1 MTSRTDAARTMPAGI
16 TRRNLLQGGAAV
28 GALAATGSFA
38 GAAHAENGN
47 GIIDMTAV
55 DLRAAIA
62 KRSVSCRE
70 VMKAYLDRIEMVNP
84 TFNAIVSM
92 KDPKVLLAQADEADA
107 VLKRGDAV
115 GPLHGFPQ
123 APKDLAATTDIPTTQ
138 GSPILKTYMPKA
150 DAIVVERARKAGAIL
165 IGKTNTPEFGLGS
178 HTYNSVFGT
187 TVNAWDPNLAAGG
200 SSGGAAV
207 ALAQRMLPVADG
219 SDMMGSLR
227 NPAGWNNVVGF
238 RPSQGRIPY
247 GPTGE
252 VFMQQLGYEGPMGR
266 TVADTALLLSVQAGF
281 DPRTPISISD
291 DPAQFAG
298 SLDRDFKGARI
309 GYMGD
314 FNGYLSMEAGVLDV
328 CAGALKHFEA
338 IGCTV
343 EAVTPEYDMAQLW
356 QTWLTL
362 RGFFIAGIA
371 GGLYAKPELR
381 AMMKPEAIWEIESGL
396 SLTGPQIFQ
405 ASANRS
411 AWYQVVRGLF
421 ERYDFL
427 VLPTAQVFPFDAK
440 THWPK
445 EIAGKPMDT
454 YHRWMEVV
462 VPGTLAGVPV
472 IGVPAGF
479 SATGLPMG
487 LQIMGPAQADLAV
500 LQIAHAYEQASKFS
514 SNCAPD
520 VCSPGHSKG

>member
-1 MTSRTDAARTMPAGI
+1 MRSKSSDAPESGV
-16 TRRNLLQGGAAV
+16 TRRGLLQGSAAFAAV
-28 GALAATGSFA
+28 AVA
-38 GAAHAENGN
+38 GGFSRTAQASGGN
-47 GIIDMTAV
+47 AITDMTAV
-55 DLRAAIA
+55 ELRAAIA

-70 VMKAYLDRIEMVNP
+70 VMQAYLDRIDAVNP
-84 TFNAIVSM
+84 VFNAIVSR
-92 KDPKVLLAQADEADA
+92 KDSKGLLAEADKADEALA
-107 VLKRGDAV
+107 RGDAV

-123 APKDLAATTDIPTTQ
+123 APKDLAATTDIVTTQ
-138 GSPILKTYMPKA
+138 GSLILAKYLPKA

-178 HTYNSVFGT
+178 HTYNAVFGT

-238 RPSQGRIPY
+238 RASQGRIPY

-281 DPRTPISISD
+281 DARAPLSLAG
-291 DPAQFAG
+291 DPQQFAG
-298 SLDRDFKGARI
+298 ALDRDFKGARI
-309 GYMGD
+309 GYLGD
-314 FNGYLSMEAGVLDV
+314 FNGYLPMEAGVLDV
-328 CAGALKHFEA
+328 CAAALKHFET
-338 IGCTV
+338 IGCAV
-343 EAVTPEYDMAQLW
+343 EAVTPDYDMNQLW

-362 RGFFIAGIA
+362 RGFLIAGIA
-371 GGLYAKPELR
+371 SGLYAKPELR
-381 AMMKPEAIWEIESGL
+381 KMMKPEAIWEIESGMA
-396 SLTGPQIFQ
+396 LTGPQVFK
-405 ASANRS
+405 ASADRS

-445 EIAGKPMDT
+445 EIAGKAMDT

-462 VPGTLAGVPV
+462 VPGTLAGVPAA
-472 IGVPAGF
+472 GVPAGF
-479 SATGLPMG
+479 SDKGLPMG
-487 LQIMGPAQADLAV
+487 LQILGPAQADLAV
-500 LQIAHAYEQASKFS
+500 LQIAHAYEQASGFS
-514 SNCAPD
+514 NQCPPD
-520 VCSPGHSKG
+520 ICGPLSSRKG